1 MYEDEEM
8 PLRGK
13 HLEDWYCY
21 NVWSD
26 IIDKLFRSLRHVTL
40 ERYVPNRRV
49 HYRRFN
55 GRSSGRSGV
64 PGGTHLLKPTPER
77 KTTFLEVPPD
87 EYSWGVFRWVGS
99 TWDHPRNTPRN
110 AYCEPA

>member
-26 IIDKLFRSLRHVTL
+26 IIDMSFRGLRHVTL
-40 ERYVPNRRV
+40 ERYIPNGST
-49 HYRRFN
+49 FL
-55 GRSSGRSGV
+55 STLLISGV
-64 PGGTHLLKPTPER
+64 AEKSFANLLR
-77 KTTFLEVPPD
+77 CAKTATGQKHHRE
-87 EYSWGVFRWVGS
+87 
-99 TWDHPRNTPRN
+99 
-110 AYCEPA
+110 